1 MKYKKWLP
9 VLFLLIANLIPLVGV
24 LLADWNAVVIIL
36 LYWSENIVIGIY
48 NILKMTIVKNKKPSS
63 IPGSIFT
70 ILFFCLHYGAFCGVH
85 GFFIMNFLEIGN
97 ATDPTEVDPWPAHLV
112 FIQMLF
118 AVIQRLW
125 ANMPDG
131 MIWPLLALFVSH
143 GVSFVYNYLLAGEY
157 KITTTAKL
165 MHQPYKRIV
174 VMHITTI
181 AAGILV
187 MKFNSTLP
195 MLFILVLL
203 KISMDIHLHNK
214 EHGLYLFKKVS
225 H

>member
-1 MKYKKWLP
+1 MNYKKWLP
-9 VLFLLIANLIPLVGV
+9 VLFLVFANLIPLAGV
-24 LLADWNAVVIIL
+24 FWANWDTVVIIL

-48 NILKMTIVKNKKPSS
+48 NILKMIIVRNKKPSS

-85 GFFIMNFLEIGN
+85 GLFIMNFLEIGDG
-97 ATDPTEVDPWPAHLV
+97 TDPTESRPWPAHLV

-118 AVIQRLW
+118 AVIHRLW
-125 ANMPDG
+125 INMPDG
-131 MIWPLLALFVSH
+131 MIWPLLALFISH

-157 KITTTAKL
+157 KESTTSKL
-165 MHQPYKRIV
+165 MNQPYKRIV
-174 VMHITTI
+174 VMHITII

-187 MKFNSTLP
+187 MEFNSSLP
-195 MLFILVLL
+195 MLIILVLL

-214 EHGLYLFKKVS
+214 EHGLYLLKKT
-225 H
+225 